1 MFGEKRCQ
9 SKNTAAVAYMA
20 CADTSLVVV
29 VFFAFGPLEI
39 KYIVK
44 V

>member
-29 VFFAFGPLEI
+29 FFAFGPLEI